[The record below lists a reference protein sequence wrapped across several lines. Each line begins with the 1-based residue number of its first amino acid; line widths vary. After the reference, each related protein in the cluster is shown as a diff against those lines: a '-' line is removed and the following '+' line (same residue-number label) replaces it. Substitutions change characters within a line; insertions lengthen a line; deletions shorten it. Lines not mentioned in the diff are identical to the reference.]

1 MTATDPIRVL
11 IVDDHPV
18 VRMGLAGMLMAR
30 PELTLVAEA
39 ASGDEAVRQYTHC
52 RPDVVLM
59 DLRMPGLDGVAAIE
73 AIRAQDAAAR
83 VVILTTFDGEEDI
96 YRGLRA
102 GAKGYLLKD
111 CPSDE
116 IVNCISAVMR
126 GQKYLPRGVASKLA
140 DRMSSDELT
149 RRELEVLGHLSSGKS
164 NKQIARLTG
173 ITEGTVKFHVTAV
186 MGKLGVKSRTEA
198 VAIAVR
204 RGLISITR

>member
-1 MTATDPIRVL
+1 MTAADPITVL

-18 VRMGLAGMLMAR
+18 VRMGLAGMLKLR

-39 ASGDEAVRQYTHC
+39 ANGNEAVQLYMRH
-52 RPDVVLM
+52 RPNVVLM

-111 CPSDE
+111 TPSDE
-116 IVNCISAVMR
+116 IVHCIAAVMR
-126 GQKYLPRGVASKLA
+126 GQKYLPQGVASKLA
-140 DRMSSDELT
+140 DRLHSDELS
-149 RRELEVLGHLSSGKS
+149 RRELEVLGHLSGGMS

-198 VAIAVR
+198 VAVAIR
-204 RGLISITR
+204 RGLINVAG